1 MIGAAGGGARTVSW
15 AAARE
20 ERQMKRMVLVETMLG
35 VYVGGRQG
43 LTGESVLL
51 RTCVH

>member
-1 MIGAAGGGARTVSW
+1 MS

-51 RTCVH
+51 RTCVHW